1 MGHELLLEIQKRQM
15 IQSLYVILLEWDDFL
30 HILDGWVYVMELF
43 VKLASVEYQVD
54 EVFVDLD
61 ALVGV
66 LYGFLEVLQV
76 FGADDGE

>member
-43 VKLASVEYQVD
+43 VKLASVENQVD

>member
-1 MGHELLLEIQKRQM
+1 
-15 IQSLYVILLEWDDFL
+15 
-30 HILDGWVYVMELF
+30 MELF
-43 VKLASVEYQVD
+43 VKLASVENQVD

>member
-43 VKLASVEYQVD
+43 VKLASVENQVD
-54 EVFVDLD
+54 EVLVDLD

>member
-15 IQSLYVILLEWDDFL
+15 IQSLYVILLERDDFL

-43 VKLASVEYQVD
+43 AKLASVEYQVD